1 MQFSKS
7 ILPGILSLSLMAA
20 AIASAQTLSIVSGD
34 GQAAPQNFA
43 AQFPMVVVV
52 KNAQGQPQANVTVTW
67 TIASGQG
74 SLFVTRH
81 LPPVTRP
88 SSILQRRRITPPSGR
103 CSEGVRKP
111 TEGYGSLRK
120 AMEGSGR

>member
-7 ILPGILSLSLMAA
+7 ILPGILSLCLMSAA
-20 AIASAQTLSIVSGD
+20 VASAQTLSIVSGD

-74 SLFVTRH
+74 SLFATQNTTSPHAPTPNTFPAPPPLTLH
-81 LPPVTRP
+81 LPPSLLP
-88 SSILQRRRITPPSGR
+88 S
-103 CSEGVRKP
+103 
-111 TEGYGSLRK
+111 
-120 AMEGSGR
+120 